1 MSRLSSQS
9 SACGGQAISMR
20 VIATAL
26 AQRAVS
32 LLHQAQPKPQPL
44 TSSIFG
50 SMVSSSA
57 IPGRGSAAAASTS
70 SSSSCAGVHH
80 QMLCAHDGGARPTA
94 EHGAHDG
101 SPRQSGRSPA
111 PVRPGR
117 PRLQPPAPPAPGP
130 PAQACTTR
138 CYARTTAQ
146 STASTTAHL
155 DHCQHRCAWTA
166 TAHLGSQH
174 GRDRLLQHIRCGQLG
189 CLQCGESEGGDSQ
202 CGASEGGGSQCSERA
217 GSAPSSAAICSP
229 GQLVRSPAA
238 PAAPA
243 RPHLTSRR

>member
-1 MSRLSSQS
+1 
-9 SACGGQAISMR
+9 MR

-138 CYARTTAQ
+138 CYARTTGAVRRPPSTGAHGRPPLTSQ
-146 STASTTAHL
+146 PAAAGTVAIASCSTSGAASSAACSAVRVRVVTASAGRVRVAAASAAREQAALPAVQPSAHL
-155 DHCQHRCAWTA
+155 DSWCGLQ
-166 TAHLGSQH
+166 Q
-174 GRDRLLQHIRCGQLG
+174 RLLL
-189 CLQCGESEGGDSQ
+189 L
-202 CGASEGGGSQCSERA
+202 
-217 GSAPSSAAICSP
+217 
-229 GQLVRSPAA
+229 LV
-238 PAAPA
+238 
-243 RPHLTSRR
+243 LI